1 MKFSS
6 LFLPTIFVSAVYGNG
21 FVERRATK
29 QCNPGNNCQRG
40 VGGTAG
46 VRPPL
51 TSRQADCSRLNVVTV
66 SPSTT
71 TTTLT
76 TTVTIVNI
84 PNPTSFKRAVT
95 LPTVDVAKRQDV
107 GAATIT
113 PTAVPTYATYCSSAS
128 AYYSACSCAGI
139 TAVTTTLPT
148 PTATAYNTV
157 SVCVA
162 MNLARRALEGF
173 GYEVEPDFDAIKYP
187 GFRLI

>member
-6 LFLPTIFVSAVYGNG
+6 LFLPAVFVSAVYGNG

-95 LPTVDVAKRQDV
+95 LPTAEVAKRQDV

-113 PTAVPTYATYCSSAS
+113 PTSVPTYATYCSSAS
-128 AYYSACSCAGI
+128 AYYSACSCACI
-139 TAVTTTLPT
+139 TAVTITLPT
-148 PTATAYNTV
+148 PTATTYSTV
-157 SVCVA
+157 SVCAA

>member
-1 MKFSS
+1 MKLST
-6 LFLPTIFVSAVYGNG
+6 LLLPAAFVSAVYGNG

-46 VRPPL
+46 VKPPL

-66 SPSTT
+66 SPSTV
-71 TTTLT
+71 T
-76 TTVTIVNI
+76 TTVPTTITIVNL
-84 PNPTSFKRAVT
+84 PNPTSLKRAVT
-95 LPTVDVAKRQDV
+95 IPTAEVAKRQEV

-113 PTAVPTYATYCSSAS
+113 PTAIPTYATYCSSAS

-148 PTATAYNTV
+148 PTSTVYSTV
-157 SVCVA
+157 SVCAA
-162 MNLARRALEGF
+162 MNLARRALEGL

-187 GFRLI
+187 GYRLI